1 MLDGFPK
8 NDLRFLAKMRKEI
21 PARKTGFPVP
31 GQALIRANGH
41 PHYAHS
47 LCAVSIRLCWFWP
60 PDSATALSAIIIAW
74 L

>member
-1 MLDGFPK
+1 MDDNCHEFTICSNMLDGFPK

-41 PHYAHS
+41 PH
-47 LCAVSIRLCWFWP
+47 
-60 PDSATALSAIIIAW
+60 
-74 L
+74 